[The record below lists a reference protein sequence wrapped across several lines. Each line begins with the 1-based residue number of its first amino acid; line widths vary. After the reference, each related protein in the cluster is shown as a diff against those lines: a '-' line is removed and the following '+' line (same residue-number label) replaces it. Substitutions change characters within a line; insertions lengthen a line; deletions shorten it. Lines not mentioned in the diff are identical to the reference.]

1 MKSLNT
7 RSGELKF
14 PVFLPDGTRG
24 IVRSVDSADLEACG
38 IEAIVVNT
46 LHLTTKPGL
55 STVNGAGGI
64 HGFMNFKRPVIS
76 DSGGFQVYSLIT
88 GSKAGTIHKDGFT
101 YRLEN
106 EKEKSILTPE
116 KCIQYQFKIGA
127 DIIYCLDYC
136 THPSAPDEVQEESV
150 DLTIKWA
157 KRCKKE
163 YENQLKIRKIKDD
176 ERPLIFGVVQ
186 GGNSKELRKKCA
198 EGLLEIGF
206 DGYGFGGW
214 PIDDE
219 GKLLDMVGF
228 VAELIGPVYPK
239 HALGIG
245 KPENLVR
252 AYLAG
257 YEIFDCVIPTR
268 DARHKRLYTFRD
280 YGSLKTRDAISG
292 DIYKYIYMQDE
303 IHIKDFG
310 PIEPGCD
317 CHTCRNHS
325 RSYLHHLFRIN
336 DTLANRLATIH
347 NLRFYTRLIDKLREI
362 DEQE

>member
-88 GSKAGTIHKDGFT
+88 ESKAGTIHKDGFT

-280 YGSLKTRDAISG
+280 FGSLKSRDDISG

-310 PIEPGCD
+310 PIEEGCD

>member
-1 MKSLNT
+1 MKSLKT
-7 RSGELKF
+7 RSGEMHF

-24 IVRSVDSADLEACG
+24 IVRSVDSSDLEACG

-55 STVNGAGGI
+55 TTVNGIGGI
-64 HGFMNFKRPVIS
+64 HEFMNFHHSVIS

-88 GSKAGTIHKDGFT
+88 ESKAGTIHKDGFT
-101 YRLEN
+101 YKLEQ
-106 EKEKSILTPE
+106 EKEKQTLTPE
-116 KCIQYQFKIGA
+116 KCIQHQFRIGA

-136 THPSAPDEVQEESV
+136 THPSAPDETQIESV
-150 DLTIKWA
+150 ELTIKWA

-163 YENQLKIRKIKDD
+163 YENQIKIRKISDE

-186 GGNSKELRKKCA
+186 GGNSKELRKKCVDA
-198 EGLLEIGF
+198 LMEIGF

-219 GKLLDMVGF
+219 GKLLEMVGF
-228 VAELIGPVYPK
+228 VAELVGAGYPK

-252 AYLAG
+252 AFIAG

-268 DARHKRLYTFRD
+268 DARHKRLYTFKNYD
-280 YGSLKTRDAISG
+280 SIENIDDLADGF
-292 DIYKYIYMQDE
+292 YKYLYMQDD
-303 IHIKDFG
+303 IHIKDFR
-310 PIEPGCD
+310 PIEEGCD
-317 CHTCRNHS
+317 CHTCRHFT
-325 RSYLHHLFRIN
+325 RSYLHHLFRIG

-347 NLRFYTRLIDKLREI
+347 NLRFYTRLTDKLRQI
-362 DEQE
+362 NG